1 MRLLSP
7 HHQHSLKR
15 GANQMAWTLAPDDP
29 LHRMIL
35 RTVRH
40 AITILQH
47 TLSRLIYMYTGP
59 QYGRAESEMPD
70 LGY

>member
-1 MRLLSP
+1 
-7 HHQHSLKR
+7 
-15 GANQMAWTLAPDDP
+15 MAWTLAPDDP